1 MNPSLDEFISEVKR
15 SGMANANRYFVAI
28 TGADKA
34 VGLFCE
40 NAQLPGTQILSTP
53 ARTFGEVREV
63 PYEIQFDPVNLS
75 LYIDNNWLVKKFFDD
90 WRTKVFDYKTRVSG
104 YYKDYVRDVTIYC
117 YNKDNQESYTV
128 KLYEAF
134 PKTIGSVALDY
145 GNKEVPRLAITLQ
158 YAWWEPLVVSG
169 PASRSGSGFVEDLK
183 QGIFAGGGHRPANSG
198 GTVGQSA
205 FTSSFSEAMNFAGL
219 DGTGMM
225 NGIPGGFG
233 NGSID
238 FGNILGGY
246 FSSDPFSSTG
256 ASQYLASFNGFQD
269 TFSSFKSNPKGAV
282 GNLGNFFT

>member
-28 TGADKA
+28 NGADKA
-34 VGLFCE
+34 VGLFCD
-40 NAQLPGTQILSTP
+40 NAQLPGTTILSTP

-63 PYEIQFDPVNLS
+63 PYELQFDPVNLS
-75 LYIDNNWLVKKFFDD
+75 FYIDNNWMVKKFFDD
-90 WRTKVFDYKTRVSG
+90 WRIKVFDFESRVSG
-104 YYKDYVRDVTIYC
+104 YYKEYVRDVTIYC

-145 GNKEVPRLAITLQ
+145 GNKEVPKLAVTLQ
-158 YAWWEPLVVSG
+158 YRWWEPLVVSG

-183 QGIFAGGGHRPANSG
+183 TGIFGNGHRPANSG

-205 FTSSFSEAMNFAGL
+205 FTSSFSQAMEFAGM
-219 DGTGMM
+219 DGVGMM
-225 NGIPGGFG
+225 NGIPGGF
-233 NGSID
+233 NNSSID
-238 FGNILGGY
+238 FNNILGDY
-246 FSSDPFSSTG
+246 FSSDPFLGNGS
-256 ASQYLASFNGFQD
+256 SQYLASFSGFQN
-269 TFSSFKSNPKGAV
+269 TFNSFKSNPKGAV